1 MNHDTVTLKICLF
14 FKSTEIIPK
23 LGVRFMLFNATFNNI

>member
-1 MNHDTVTLKICLF
+1 MNHDTLKIFLF

-23 LGVRFMLFNATFNNI
+23 LGVRFMLFNAT